1 LSGTLTYDVKIVS
14 TSITA
19 DSPTASWTFDIRSC
33 ARENDDPW
41 VSVADPTESV
51 DIDIIYPPASTE
63 LKRYTLLGNSIPICG
78 TPEFSLKD
86 SSGGNIDFLTV
97 ALVEGDIVV
106 SIDMVTVV
114 LGIYNVELEFSQPGV

>member
-19 DSPTASWTFDIRSC
+19 DSPTAYWTFDIRSC

-63 LKRYTLLGNSIPICG
+63 LKRYT
-78 TPEFSLKD
+78 
-86 SSGGNIDFLTV
+86 
-97 ALVEGDIVV
+97 
-106 SIDMVTVV
+106 
-114 LGIYNVELEFSQPGV
+114 Y